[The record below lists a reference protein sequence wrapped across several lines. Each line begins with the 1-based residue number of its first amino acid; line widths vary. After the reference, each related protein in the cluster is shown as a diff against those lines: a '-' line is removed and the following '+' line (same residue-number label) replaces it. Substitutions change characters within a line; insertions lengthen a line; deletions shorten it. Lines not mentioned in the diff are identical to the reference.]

1 MNLVLFGLFAI
12 QHGALASWFS
22 NSCSQTYRCCLAK
35 ARASAT
41 AFLKAS

>member
-12 QHGALASWFS
+12 QHGGLVSWF
-22 NSCSQTYRCCLAK
+22 SQTYRGCLAK

-41 AFLKAS
+41 AFLNAS